1 MTLGGAT
8 DTRSPSGG
16 STPLARLAGEPW
28 DVLVIGGGITG
39 TGVAREAAMRGL
51 RTALVEARDL
61 ASGTSSRSSRLV
73 HGGLRYLEQ
82 GRLRLVHESL
92 RERRILMHIAPH
104 LVRPRPFL
112 FPVHRNGRVSFWKLA
127 AGMWLYDTLALFR
140 NVRGHRMLGKRG
152 VLRREPMLR
161 ERELA
166 GGAVYWDA
174 QCDDARLVVATARG
188 AQAHGAAIA
197 TYTEAVE
204 LVRADGRIGGARL
217 RDALTGEV
225 SQVRAHVVVNATGP
239 WTDRLRH
246 MEDPSARPILQPT
259 RGSHVVLPRD
269 RIGHREALT
278 LTSPLDGRVIFI
290 LPMGDGLSYVGTTD
304 TDSNEAPEA
313 VTASEDD
320 VVYLL
325 RSVNAYFPNARLTE
339 NDVRATWSGLRPLL
353 APQDGVP
360 ESARTREHVI
370 LTGPGGLI
378 TVTGGKLTTYRV
390 MARETVDAVV
400 KALRGRDGRPAPR
413 DALTD
418 LTALPGGEARDL
430 DPIRRQGLD
439 LDLGEPTVEHLLSL
453 YGTEAAAVFNLVREE
468 RSLARAIH
476 PGHPAI
482 AAEVLHVGRRELVRT
497 VEDVLVRRIH
507 LAWETA
513 DGGAAAAAETAAL
526 LGRELGWDA
535 ETVRERAG
543 AYRAPGGAAGRAGEA
558 ADR

>member
-39 TGVAREAAMRGL
+39 TGIAREAAMRGL
-51 RTALVEARDL
+51 RTALVEAHDL

-73 HGGLRYLEQ
+73 HGGLRYLEH

-104 LVRPRPFL
+104 LVRPMAFL
-112 FPVHRNGRVSFWKLA
+112 FPVHRSGRVSFWRLA

-174 QCDDARLVVATARG
+174 QCDDARLVVATARA

-197 TYTEAVE
+197 TYSEAIE

-217 RDALTGEV
+217 RDSLTGE
-225 SQVRAHVVVNATGP
+225 SALVRAHVVVNATGP
-239 WTDRLRH
+239 WTDRVRH
-246 MEDPSARPILQPT
+246 MEDPAARPILQPT
-259 RGSHVVLPRD
+259 RGSHVVLPRE

-278 LTSPLDGRVIFI
+278 LTSPLDGRVIFV
-290 LPMGDGLSYVGTTD
+290 LPMGETFSYVGTTD

-313 VTASEDD
+313 VTASEED

-339 NDVRATWSGLRPLL
+339 NDVLATWSALRPLL

-360 ESARTREHVI
+360 ESARTREHVVV
-370 LTGPGGLI
+370 TGPGGLV

-390 MARETVDAVV
+390 MAREAVEAVV
-400 KALRGRDGRPAPR
+400 RILRARDGRPTPR

-418 LTALPGGEARDL
+418 LTALPGGEAHDL

-439 LDLGEPTVEHLLSL
+439 LDLPAPTVEHLLSL

-468 RSLARAIH
+468 RSLARALH
-476 PGHPAI
+476 PAHPAI

-507 LAWETA
+507 LAWETP

-535 ETVRERAG
+535 DVVREQAG
-543 AYRAPGGAAGRAGEA
+543 AYRAPREAAGRAGGQA
-558 ADR
+558 GR